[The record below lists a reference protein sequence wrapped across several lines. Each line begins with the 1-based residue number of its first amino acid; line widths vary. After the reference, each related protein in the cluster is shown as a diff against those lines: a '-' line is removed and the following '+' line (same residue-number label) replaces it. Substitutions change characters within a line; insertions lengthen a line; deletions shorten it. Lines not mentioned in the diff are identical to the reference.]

1 MHLPLCSSI
10 YILGAQR
17 SLDQLFRPF
26 PLSHP
31 TCIEYQEINPQ
42 FLLLTPKMPRLPL
55 PLALLLPLLT
65 VLLASKS
72 KSYNNLGSG
81 VGSFSHPDTSQTEE
95 YVLASPNIRLYSPHG
110 ASWRT
115 WFHPRRTGSA
125 GRKGEWNLLYHL
137 GGNGPWVE
145 LGEGQAGIEPPEGC
159 IVDQVHMVCSII

>member
-1 MHLPLCSSI
+1 
-10 YILGAQR
+10 
-17 SLDQLFRPF
+17 
-26 PLSHP
+26 
-31 TCIEYQEINPQ
+31 
-42 FLLLTPKMPRLPL
+42 MPRLPL